1 MTLSDLGRKDG
12 APELR
17 PRARLIYL
25 LVALAFIGIMARLI
39 FRSHGLLG
47 LDGLEGTHLI
57 GAGPDHAGSR
67 LWHFIPCSGE
77 VAEWFRNH

>member
-25 LVALAFIGIMARLI
+25 LVALAFVGIMARLI
-39 FRSHGLLG
+39 FLQAIRANAIA
-47 LDGLEGTHLI
+47 TCRRII
-57 GAGPDHAGSR
+57 GFASR
-67 LWHFIPCSGE
+67 GFS
-77 VAEWFRNH
+77 ARAA